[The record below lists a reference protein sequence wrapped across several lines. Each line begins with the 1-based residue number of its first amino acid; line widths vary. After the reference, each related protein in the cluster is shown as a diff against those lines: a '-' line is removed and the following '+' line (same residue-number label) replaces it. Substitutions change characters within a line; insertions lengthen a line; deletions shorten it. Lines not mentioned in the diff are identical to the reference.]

1 MTGSSTGH
9 SIRTTVAA
17 IAAATLVLVLLIAPS
32 ASAATRKAVRE
43 RRGHLEQRAK
53 YERGDPYRTGG
64 TSPSGF
70 DCSGFT
76 MWVFKKF
83 GVPLPHQSESQ
94 FNLGKKDH
102 FRRVWKRKNL
112 KPGDLVFHKTTSAR
126 VGHAGMYIG
135 RGKFISSTSSSGVR
149 VDSLYDSYWGPRW
162 VGGTRL
168 PYTTATSRH

>member
-1 MTGSSTGH
+1 MIGSH
-9 SIRTTVAA
+9 ARYSIRTTVVA
-17 IAAATLVLVLLIAPS
+17 IAAATLALVLLIAPS
-32 ASAATRKAVRE
+32 ASAATRETVRE

-53 YERGDPYRTGG
+53 GERGDPYRTGG

-76 MWVFKKF
+76 MWVFQKF
-83 GVPLPHQSESQ
+83 GVGLPHQSESQ

-168 PYTTATSRH
+168 PYTRAG